1 MGASITLAGES
12 LIAQKQGAQEVLSVA
27 RFVLAMVPGLDTAQP
42 VDRAAGRPEAAQI
55 VYTANVTRNGYLNP
69 NQVVYSL
76 LMSSDVGDF
85 DFNWMGLET
94 AEGTLLITA
103 YVPLQQKRKEIP
115 PLQAGNNLTR
125 NIVLDYNGAQTL
137 TGITVPAQTW
147 QFDYTALF
155 AQIDVRFAALE
166 AKVDTKLDLD
176 NWTPPALVNLDG
188 PVLVYPGSTNT
199 FKITDYNSSSA
210 WAVASSVGTVSRT
223 TDTVTLTLPSNAATG
238 VLSLDITRDG
248 SKVTFKVPVGAA
260 AIGQPSITAPAQA
273 ATGVAFDP
281 TLTSSAFQVY
291 PAGFDAHTKT
301 RWQIATDAAFTNL
314 VLDKETSAAGNLR
327 SLPLVDVPLRLAPST
342 RYYLRARY
350 AGATLT
356 SDWSPTVY
364 FNTASVYVRK
374 PTITFPADGATKV
387 SLAGKLT
394 ADAFSVYGGADTH
407 QASRWQ
413 ISTVADFSTVVQ
425 DSGWSTSQL
434 TEFFAAS
441 GLTKTTQY
449 YARVAYKGATT
460 GQSDWSPVVGFVT
473 AAPLNGNYVLVN
485 NGATARDT
493 CTLTTIGDALYLAG
507 GYSSAGGVALGK
519 TLWRY
524 DFTTLT
530 WQQKTSATLARSR
543 HSAATVG
550 GKLYLFGG
558 TSDGGS
564 TLLADLTRY
573 DPATDTWQTLQVGP
587 SARAWS
593 GFVELGGDLYVV
605 GGGSGVSGGGKDLW
619 RYTVATNKWAQLADM
634 PAAVGFP
641 IAAAIGKKIYVA
653 AGSVLYIYDSEKNTW
668 STGASPIVSV
678 SLAGGAAV
686 SGFLYTVGGTG
697 SPAGETGTY
706 NLVQEY
712 DPATDKWRRLAN
724 LPVARYMLSAAEYN
738 GSLYIYGGQQNNP
751 NIYTNTLY
759 RAD

>member
-12 LIAQKQGAQEVLSVA
+12 LIAQKQAAQQ
-27 RFVLAMVPGLDTAQP
+27 VLAVSRYVLANVPGLDTAKP
-42 VDRAAGRPEAAQI
+42 VDRAAGKPAANQI

-85 DFNWMGLET
+85 DFNWIGLET
-94 AEGTLLITA
+94 AEGVLLIAA

-155 AQIDVRFAALE
+155 AQIDARFTALE
-166 AKVDTKLDLD
+166 AKVDKKLDLD

-223 TDTVTLTLPSNAATG
+223 TDTVTLTLASNAATG
-238 VLSLDITRDG
+238 FLNLDITRDG
-248 SKVTFKVPVGAA
+248 VKVTFKVPVGAA
-260 AIGQPSITAPAQA
+260 AIAPPTITAPAQA
-273 ATGVAFDP
+273 ATNVAFDP

-291 PAGFDAHTKT
+291 PAGYDAHTKT

-314 VLDKETSAAGNLR
+314 VLDKETAVAGNLR
-327 SLPLVDVPLRLAPST
+327 SLPLADVPLRLQPST
-342 RYYLRARY
+342 RYYMRARY

-434 TEFFAAS
+434 TDFFAPSA
-441 GLTKTTQY
+441 LTKTTQY

-460 GQSDWSPVVGFVT
+460 GQSDWSAVVGFVT

-485 NGATARDT
+485 NGATGRDT
-493 CTLTTIGDALYLAG
+493 CTLTAIGDALYLAG
-507 GYSSAGGVALGK
+507 GYSSAGGIALGK

-524 DFTTLT
+524 DFTTLA
-530 WQQKTSATLARSR
+530 WQQKASLAVARSR
-543 HSAATVG
+543 HAAATVG

-558 TSDGGS
+558 TTDGGT
-564 TLLADLTRY
+564 TLSADLTRY

-593 GFVELGGDLYVV
+593 SLVELGGDLYVV
-605 GGGSGVSGGGKDLW
+605 AGGPAGTGGGKDLW
-619 RYTVATNKWAQLADM
+619 KYTVATNKWTQMADM
-634 PAAVGFP
+634 PAAVGYQ
-641 IAAAIGKKIYVA
+641 AAVAIGAKIYVA
-653 AGSVLYIYDSEKNTW
+653 AGYNLYIFDAATNTW

-678 SLAGGAAV
+678 DRGAGAAV
-686 SGFLYTVGGTG
+686 SGFFYTVGGMG
-697 SPAGETGTY
+697 SVSGETGTY
-706 NLVQEY
+706 NHVQEY
-712 DPATDKWRRLAN
+712 DPATNKWRRLAN
-724 LPVARYMLSAAEYN
+724 FPVTRYFEGAAEYN
-738 GSLYIYGGQQNNP
+738 GSLYVYGGQQSSP
-751 NIYTNTLY
+751 NIYANTLY